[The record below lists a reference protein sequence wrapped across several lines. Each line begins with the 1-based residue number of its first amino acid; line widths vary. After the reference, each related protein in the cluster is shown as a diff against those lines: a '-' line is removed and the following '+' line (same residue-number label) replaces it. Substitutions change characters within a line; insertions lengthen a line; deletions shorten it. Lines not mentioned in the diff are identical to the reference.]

1 MMARAAEDND
11 DEGIIGFGPGPAAKQ
26 RALAEAAAKLAARRQ
41 RDALPHRIATAR
53 LTLRAPIRGD
63 VPDLVRLADNR
74 VIAERLARLPHPYT
88 RADGIAFVENFAQ
101 RADERPYA
109 MVLDDRFIGVVGLSF
124 RPGQPP
130 ELGYWLGEPFWGRG
144 LMSEAAKAVCDA
156 AFATRRI
163 DRIIANALP
172 SNLASQRVLEKLG
185 FVRGELRPSP
195 ANGREVVTFALE
207 KPRWG

>member
-1 MMARAAEDND
+1 MMARVMD
-11 DEGIIGFGPGPAAKQ
+11 DDDDDGIVGIGLGPAVKQ

-41 RDALPHRIATAR
+41 RDALPHRIATPR

-63 VPDLVRLADNR
+63 VPDLVRLADNP
-74 VIAERLARLPHPYT
+74 VIAERLARLPSPYT
-88 RADGIAFVENFAQ
+88 RADGIAFVEIFAQ

-124 RPGQPP
+124 HPGAPP
-130 ELGYWLGEPFWGRG
+130 ELGYWLGEPWWGRG

-163 DRIIANALP
+163 DRIIARALP
-172 SNLASQRVLEKLG
+172 TNLASQRVLEKLG
-185 FVRGELRPSP
+185 FTRGELGPSP
-195 ANGREVVTFALE
+195 TNGREVVNFALD

>member
-1 MMARAAEDND
+1 MMAREKDD
-11 DEGIIGFGPGPAAKQ
+11 DEDDGIRGIGPGPAAKQ

-41 RDALPHRIATAR
+41 RDALPHRIATQR

-88 RADGIAFVENFAQ
+88 RADGVAFVEIFAQ

-124 RPGQPP
+124 HPGRPP
-130 ELGYWLGEPFWGRG
+130 ELGYWLGEPWWGRG

-156 AFATRRI
+156 AFGTGRI
-163 DRIIANALP
+163 DELVARALP
-172 SNLASQRVLEKLG
+172 TNLASQRVLEKLG
-185 FVRGELRPSP
+185 FVRGDIVPSP
-195 ANGREVVTFALE
+195 ANGRDVVSYTLN

>member
-1 MMARAAEDND
+1 MMAHRAD
-11 DEGIIGFGPGPAAKQ
+11 DDDDGIIGIGLGPAVRQ

-41 RDALPHRIATAR
+41 RDALPHRITTPR

-74 VIAERLARLPHPYT
+74 VIAERLARLPSPYT
-88 RADGIAFVENFAQ
+88 RADGVAFVEIFAQ
-101 RADERPYA
+101 RPDERPYA
-109 MVLDDRFIGVVGLSF
+109 IVLDERFIGVVGLSF
-124 RPGQPP
+124 HPGAAP
-130 ELGYWLGEPFWGRG
+130 ELGYWLGEPYWRRG

-163 DRIIANALP
+163 ERIIARALP
-172 SNLASQRVLEKLG
+172 TNLASQRVLEKLG
-185 FVRGELRPSP
+185 FTRGERGPSP
-195 ANGREVVTFALE
+195 ANGREVVNFALD